1 MYLYP
6 KYKYNI
12 IPVPL
17 FLIYMRLYI
26 GEEKLIKINTK
37 MSSSQN
43 WKSTVDPHM
52 NETTHMNETK
62 HRRGEI
68 TTKINIKMSS
78 IQIWKASKQSMPRE
92 AKN

>member
-1 MYLYP
+1 MYLYQ

-26 GEEKLIKINTK
+26 GEEKLTKINTK

-43 WKSTVDPHM
+43 WKSTTDPHI
-52 NETTHMNETK
+52 NETK

-78 IQIWKASKQSMPRE
+78 IQNWKASEQSMPRE